1 MRRLGQ
7 SVLILSLSFALSVTA
22 PALAQSEG
30 ASRASSASLA
40 GLSEVPPATLA
51 LLAEGARFSVT
62 ALRPVG
68 HSVHVVLSA
77 AAEGA
82 SFTLELS
89 AEAVATL
96 GLAVGTVVTTT
107 AVSAG
112 WLLQVGAETIAF
124 LPSAAAAALIHHREL
139 AR

>member
-1 MRRLGQ
+1 MRRLNR
-7 SVLILSLSFALSVTA
+7 SILVCLLAFGVTA
-22 PALAQSEG
+22 PAYAQSEH

-68 HSVHVVLSA
+68 QSVHVVLSA
-77 AAEGA
+77 AADGA
-82 SFTLELS
+82 SFALDLS

-96 GLAVGTVVTTT
+96 GLAVGTVVTST

-112 WLLQVGAETIAF
+112 WLLQAGAETLAF
-124 LPSAAAAALIHHREL
+124 VPSAAAAALIHHREL
-139 AR
+139 QR